1 MFATPVRACPAPRRA
16 RLPRLAAVAV
26 LGCAG
31 AAAHADVY
39 TCIDA
44 QGRYLTAD
52 RPIMACIDREQRVL
66 DNSGAVKRVIAP
78 QMTGP
83 ERAQYE
89 AAQRQAELERQRAR
103 DAIRRDQVL
112 LIRYPNQEA
121 HDQARAAALAQS
133 QTVIDAAT
141 AQLDT
146 LAKDRK
152 ALDEEMQFYEKDP
165 SRAPAVL
172 LRKISDN
179 TQSTEIQR
187 QAIASQQ
194 AERTRINER
203 FDAELLNL
211 RQLWNA
217 AAKPPASARSH

>member
-1 MFATPVRACPAPRRA
+1 MFATSVQACPAPRRG
-16 RLPRLAAVAV
+16 RLLRLAAAAA

-31 AAAHADVY
+31 ATAQADVY
-39 TCIDA
+39 TCVDA

-52 RPIMACIDREQRVL
+52 RPIMACNDREQRVL
-66 DNSGAVKRVIAP
+66 DSSGGVKRVIPP

-89 AAQRQAELERQRAR
+89 AARRQAELERQRAR

-133 QTVIDAAT
+133 QTVIDAAN
-141 AQLDT
+141 AQLNV
-146 LAKDRK
+146 LAKERQ

-165 SRAPAVL
+165 SRAPAA
-172 LRKISDN
+172 LRHKISDN
-179 TQSTEIQR
+179 TQSAEIQR

-194 AERTRINER
+194 TERARINER
-203 FDAELLNL
+203 FDAELATL
-211 RQLWNA
+211 RQLWGA
-217 AAKPPASARSH
+217 AARPPASAPSY